1 MNSKIVL
8 LTLLV
13 LAALIGVGCAPGEA
27 PPPEEMA
34 TPPPPAAEAPRTVTL
49 MSHDSFAISEEVMR
63 EFEQTHNARVVLL
76 PAGDTGTALNQAIL
90 ARDNPLA
97 DVFFGVDNTF
107 MGRALAADLFEPYD
121 SPLLAEIRDDLK
133 LDETLRLLPVDYGDV
148 CLNYD
153 RNWFGARAL
162 PPPQELLDLVD
173 PAYNGLTVV
182 QNPATSSPGLAFL
195 MTTIAAFGAEGEYT
209 YLDYW
214 RELRANDVRVTD
226 GWTDA
231 YVGHFTASGT
241 GDRPIVV
248 SYASSPPAE
257 IIFADPPVDEPPTA
271 AVTESGACFRQVEFV
286 GILRGNQN
294 RQLAE
299 QLIDFML
306 GRRFQE
312 DIPMHMFVFP
322 ANRNADLPEVFVQWA
337 DIPAEPAFLSP
348 AEIDA
353 HREAWIQAWTDVVL
367 R

>member
-1 MNSKIVL
+1 MKPKVVFLTVL
-8 LTLLV
+8 ILTTLLV
-13 LAALIGVGCAPGEA
+13 AACG
-27 PPPEEMA
+27 PEE
-34 TPPPPAAEAPRTVTL
+34 TPAPAANTPLPPTPVAPRTVTL

-63 EFEQTHNARVVLL
+63 EFEESHNARVVLL

-107 MGRALAADLFEPYD
+107 MGRALAADLFEPYE
-121 SPLLAEIRDDLK
+121 SPLLAEIHDGLK

-153 RNWFGARAL
+153 KNWFTERPL
-162 PPPQELLDLVD
+162 QPPQNLLDLVAPD
-173 PAYNGLTVV
+173 YSGLTVV

-195 MTTIAAFGAEGEYT
+195 LATIAGFGTEGDYT

-214 RELRANDVRVTD
+214 ADLRANDVMVTD

-231 YVGHFTASGT
+231 YVGQFSASGS

-257 IIFADPPVDEPPTA
+257 VIFADPPVAEAPTA
-271 AVTESGACFRQVEFV
+271 AVTGPGACFRQVEFV
-286 GILRGNQN
+286 GILRGSQN
-294 RQLAE
+294 REVAE

-337 DIPAEPAFLSP
+337 EIPAEPAALSP

-353 HREAWIQAWTDVVL
+353 NREAWIQAWTDVVL

>member
-1 MNSKIVL
+1 MKVKMSFFALSILAVL
-8 LTLLV
+8 F
-13 LAALIGVGCAPGEA
+13 LAACTPGENPTPA
-27 PPPEEMA
+27 PEIPETA
-34 TPPPPAAEAPRTVTL
+34 TPEAPRTVTL

-63 EFEQTHNARVVLL
+63 AFEESHNATVVLL

-90 ARDNPLA
+90 ARANPLA

-121 SPLLAEIRDDLK
+121 SPLLPEINDSLK
-133 LDETLRLLPVDYGDV
+133 LDDSLRLLPVDYGDV

-153 RNWFGARAL
+153 RNWFAQRPL
-162 PPPQELLDLVD
+162 RPPQTLLDLAD
-173 PAYNGLTVV
+173 PAYSGLTVV

-195 MTTIAAFGAEGEYT
+195 LATIAAFGTEGDYN

-214 RELRANDVRVTD
+214 RDLRANDVRVTD

-257 IIFADPPVDEPPTA
+257 VIFADPPVAEAPTA
-271 AVTESGACFRQVEFV
+271 AITGPGTCFRQVEFV
-286 GILRGNQN
+286 GILRGSQN
-294 RQLAE
+294 REVAG

-306 GRRFQE
+306 SRRFQE

-322 ANRNADLPEVFVQWA
+322 ANRNAQLPEVFVQWA
-337 DIPAEPAFLSP
+337 DIPAEPAVLDP

-353 HREAWIQAWTDVVL
+353 NREAWIQAWTDVVL

>member
-1 MNSKIVL
+1 MIRKIVL
-8 LTLLV
+8 LTILLMM
-13 LAALIGVGCAPGEA
+13 ALLIAGCAPGESA
-27 PPPEEMA
+27 ATETA
-34 TPPPPAAEAPRTVTL
+34 TPAAATAEAPRTVTL

-63 EFEQTHNARVVLL
+63 EFEQNHNAQVVLL

-97 DVFFGVDNTF
+97 DVFFGIDNTF

-121 SPLLAEIRDDLK
+121 SPLLPEIRADLQ
-133 LDETLRLLPVDYGDV
+133 LDPSLRLLPVDYGDV

-153 RNWFGARAL
+153 RNWFAERSL
-162 PPPQELLDLVD
+162 PTPQNLLDLAA
-173 PAYNGLTVV
+173 PAYSGLTVV

-195 MTTIAAFGAEGEYT
+195 LTTIAAFGTEGDYS

-214 RELRANDVRVTD
+214 RDLRANDVRVTD

-257 IIFADPPVDEPPTA
+257 VIFADPPVSEPPTA
-271 AVTESGACFRQVEFV
+271 AVTAPGTCFRQVEFV
-286 GILRGNQN
+286 GILRGSQN

-299 QLIDFML
+299 QLVDFML
-306 GRRFQE
+306 SRRFQE

-322 ANRNADLPEVFVQWA
+322 ANQHAELPEVFAQWA
-337 DIPAEPAFLSP
+337 DISDEPALLSP

-353 HREAWIQAWTDVVL
+353 HREAWIQTWTDVVL